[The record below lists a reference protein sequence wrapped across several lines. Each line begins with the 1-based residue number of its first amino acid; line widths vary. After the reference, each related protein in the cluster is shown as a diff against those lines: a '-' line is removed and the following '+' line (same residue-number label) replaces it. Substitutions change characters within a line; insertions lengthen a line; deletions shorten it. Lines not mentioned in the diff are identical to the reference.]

1 MFSKYD
7 PELLAKFT
15 ADPASL
21 LATLHDF
28 QTATLAAA
36 QEIAENNVAAFQ
48 ELATKAS
55 TNPQESA
62 QVQPALLQA
71 TYEKNMEVLTSLWKS
86 LGANAATTKKPGKA
100 K

>member
-1 MFSKYD
+1 MFSKFNPD
-7 PELLAKFT
+7 QFAKFS
-15 ADPASL
+15 ADPSSL
-21 LATLHDF
+21 LTALHDF
-28 QTATLAAA
+28 QSATLAAA

-71 TYEKNMEVLTSLWKS
+71 TYEKNMEVLTILWQS
-86 LGANAATTKKPGKA
+86 LGAASTAPKKPTKT